1 MVTIE
6 LAGETLALLHF
17 RAMWWA
23 ARRTLLVADLH
34 LGKAAAFRAAGIAA
48 PEATTARD
56 LDRLS
61 MLVREHRADRLVIL
75 GDLLHAKSGRTDAV
89 SERFAGWRRGHE
101 SLGVLLV
108 RGNHDRASG
117 DPPDEWRIDVVAGPH
132 AEAPFVFAHEPDAP
146 GLRDARGYVLAGH
159 LHPAVSIGRG
169 PGSVRSAC
177 FWFGSRVGVLPAFG
191 AFTGMRAIT
200 PMAGDR
206 VFAVSELGVI
216 DVSRAY
222 SPAPATRMA
231 TS

>member
-1 MVTIE
+1 MTIE
-6 LAGETLALLHF
+6 LAGEALALLPF
-17 RAMWWA
+17 RAVWWA

-48 PEATTARD
+48 PEATTERD
-56 LDRLS
+56 LERLS
-61 MLVREHRADRLVIL
+61 LLVREHRAERLVIL

-89 SERFAGWRRGHE
+89 CERFAEWRCEHA

-117 DPPDEWRIDVVAGPH
+117 DPPPEWRIDVVAGPH
-132 AEAPFVFAHEPDAP
+132 GERPFAFAHEPDGA
-146 GLRDARGYVLAGH
+146 GLRDTPGYVLAGH
-159 LHPAVSIGRG
+159 LHPAISIGRG

-177 FWFGSRVGVLPAFG
+177 FWFGARVGVLPAFG
-191 AFTGMRAIT
+191 AFTGMRAISPT
-200 PMAGDR
+200 AGDR